1 MNRFKL
7 PSLDESGAAIT
18 ELALVA
24 PILAVMAAGVIDIS
38 TAYSRKLGLEQGAQR
53 AIEKIMQTT
62 DDDTV
67 ENTLKTEAVCQV
79 NGLDENGQCRTSP
92 ITAANVTVTY
102 KLICRTSAGVADS
115 TRTSTDP
122 AAFDLLTCPTAAPV
136 PNRFIEVRI
145 TDTFQGIFIHKFNGS
160 GNLFQINAAAG
171 MRTQ

>member
-1 MNRFKL
+1 MIGR
-7 PSLDESGAAIT
+7 SVITDDRGTAIT

-24 PILAVMAAGVIDIS
+24 STLAMLAAGLSDIS
-38 TAYSRKLGLEQGAQR
+38 IAYSRKLALEQGAQR

-79 NGLDENGQCRTSP
+79 NGLDSSGQCKTTP
-92 ITAANVTVTY
+92 ITAANVTVSY
-102 KLICRTSAGVADS
+102 KLICRTAAGAASS

-122 AAFDLLTCPTAAPV
+122 AAFDLLTCPSSAPV
-136 PNRFIEVRI
+136 QNRFIEVAI
-145 TDTFQGIFIHKFNGS
+145 TDTYQAMFLPKFNAMNS
-160 GNLFQINAAAG
+160 IFQINAAAG